1 MIRHYKGY
9 SISEDLNGDWHVL
22 CQHDRKQAVTEHA
35 MFRTEAEAFAWV
47 DRVESAEATSARIG
61 DTREGGAT

>member
-9 SISEDLNGDWHVL
+9 SISEDLNGYWHVT
-22 CQHDRKQAVTEHA
+22 CQHEGMQAVTEHA

-47 DRVESAEATSARIG
+47 DRVVERRSDPVIG
-61 DTREGGAT
+61 DVSKGGAA

>member
-9 SISEDLNGDWHVL
+9 SISEDMSGDWHVT
-22 CQHDRKQAVTEHA
+22 CQHEGKQAVNEHA

-47 DRVESAEATSARIG
+47 DRAVERRSATLIG
-61 DTREGGAT
+61 ESR